1 MEGQTPDGSRADI
14 HRFEYQPVAEYG
26 RRVQQTLRPAL
37 LNPFINGR
45 SHTAISKIQQAEFAI
60 ERAEN
65 KFGHF
70 GFVELDIDLD
80 HNSYTLT
87 C

>member
-1 MEGQTPDGSRADI
+1 MDLSTNQLQNIVIAFHKLCVQT
-14 HRFEYQPVAEYG
+14 F
-26 RRVQQTLRPAL
+26 
-37 LNPFINGR
+37 LNPFISGR
-45 SHTAISKIQQAEFAI
+45 SNTAISKIQQAEFAI